1 MQIFRNFM
9 TKSVLLEKDQ
19 NTQLNTAVVLGLQI
33 IEQTGIR
40 FNSDYN
46 RQHKSKETT
55 LDSQMR
61 YHELSKNKSRKSTQE
76 IQLHGRDWVF
86 SPALGLSRLNML
98 IEVFVTFCRSEV
110 LSSQC
115 SLYIQNTNNKDQIQ
129 TYHCCTKPALP
140 KQPRKTPYRNVKLQP
155 PWSSEIERILSRD
168 VGYSC
173 SSSYPGRGFD
183 SLHTCPGCSKAG

>member
-1 MQIFRNFM
+1 M

-140 KQPRKTPYRNVKLQP
+140 KQPRKIAAAMIKRNL
-155 PWSSEIERILSRD
+155 IEYCH
-168 VGYSC
+168 V
-173 SSSYPGRGFD
+173 
-183 SLHTCPGCSKAG
+183 T

>member
-1 MQIFRNFM
+1 MQQINNIINQNFELYVASILVSPSNWC
-9 TKSVLLEKDQ
+9 KSSEISWRSLYCWKRIKTHNSTPPLCLDCKLLSKPEFVSILITID
-19 NTQLNTAVVLGLQI
+19 NTRAKKQHLTA
-33 IEQTGIR
+33 
-40 FNSDYN
+40 
-46 RQHKSKETT
+46 KCATT
-55 LDSQMR
+55 NLI
-61 YHELSKNKSRKSTQE
+61 SKNKSRKSTQE

-155 PWSSEIERILSRD
+155 PWSSEIW
-168 VGYSC
+168 
-173 SSSYPGRGFD
+173 
-183 SLHTCPGCSKAG
+183 